1 MNTGVLLLRL
11 AVGLTLSAHGSQ
23 KLFGWFGGPGLNGTG
38 QFFEERL
45 GFRPGRRHALL
56 AGLAEAG
63 GGLLLA
69 LGLLTPLGAA
79 AVISVMVVAVFSF
92 HIQKGFFVL
101 NGGYEYNLVLAVA
114 ALALAFTGSGSIS
127 IDALLNYGENGTSW
141 GLASLLAGVFAG
153 VISLTQRKPVPTVS
167 AATTK

>member
-1 MNTGVLLLRL
+1 MGAVVVEAHTVKVFSPHGWLRMNIGILLLRL

-23 KLFGWFGGPGLNGTG
+23 KLFGWFGGSGLNSTG
-38 QFFEERL
+38 QFFEEML

-69 LGLLTPLGAA
+69 LGLFTPLAAA
-79 AVISVMVVAVFSF
+79 AVIGVMVVAVFSV
-92 HIQKGFFVL
+92 HIHKGFFAH
-101 NGGYEYNLVLAVA
+101 NSGYEYNLVLAVA

-127 IDALLNYGENGTSW
+127 ID
-141 GLASLLAGVFAG
+141 SLLHYHESG
-153 VISLTQRKPVPTVS
+153 
-167 AATTK
+167 

>member
-1 MNTGVLLLRL
+1 MNIGVLLLPL

-23 KLFGWFGGPGLNGTG
+23 KLFGWFGGRGLNSTG

-56 AGLAEAG
+56 AGLAETG

-79 AVISVMVVAVFSF
+79 AAITVMVVAVFSV
-92 HIQKGFFVL
+92 HLQKGFFVH
-101 NGGYEYNLVLAVA
+101 NGGFEYNLVLAVA

-127 IDALLNYGENGTSW
+127 IDALLNYRENGAPW
-141 GLASLLAGVFAG
+141 GLAAFLVGVLGG
-153 VISLTQRKPVPTVS
+153 VISLAQRKPASTVS
-167 AATTK
+167 AAATK

>member
-23 KLFGWFGGPGLNGTG
+23 KLFGWFGGLGLNGTG

-56 AGLAEAG
+56 GGLAETG

-69 LGLLTPLGAA
+69 LGFLTPLAAA

-92 HIQKGFFVL
+92 HIQKGFFVH

-114 ALALAFTGSGSIS
+114 APALAFTGSGSIS
-127 IDALLNYGENGTSW
+127 IDALLNSGESGTPW
-141 GLASLLAGVFAG
+141 GLAALLAGVLGA
-153 VISLTQRKPVPTVS
+153 VISLAQRKPPSPAS
-167 AATTK
+167 AETK

>member
-1 MNTGVLLLRL
+1 MNIGILLLRL

-23 KLFGWFGGPGLNGTG
+23 MLFGWFGGLGLNSTG

-45 GFRPGRRHALL
+45 GFRPGRLHAFL
-56 AGLAEAG
+56 AGLAETG

-69 LGLLTPLGAA
+69 LGLLTPLAAA
-79 AVISVMVVAVFSF
+79 AVISVMVVAVFSV
-92 HIQKGFFVL
+92 HVQKGFFVH

-127 IDALLNYGENGTSW
+127 IDALLNDRESGTPW
-141 GLASLLAGVFAG
+141 GLASLVAGVLAG
-153 VISLTQRKPVPTVS
+153 VISLTQRKPVPTAS